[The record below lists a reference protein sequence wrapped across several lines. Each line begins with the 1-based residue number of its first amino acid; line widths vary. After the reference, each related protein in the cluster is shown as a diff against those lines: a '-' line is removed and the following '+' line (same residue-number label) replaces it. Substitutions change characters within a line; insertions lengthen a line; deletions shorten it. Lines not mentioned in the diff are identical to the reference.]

1 MHNKYFPINL
11 GKYKYSKFGEEE
23 GGQFKAVI
31 VNNNKKRKKE
41 KGKKPF

>member
-11 GKYKYSKFGEEE
+11 GKNKYSKFGEEE
-23 GGQFKAVI
+23 GRQFKAVI

-41 KGKKPF
+41 EKSHF